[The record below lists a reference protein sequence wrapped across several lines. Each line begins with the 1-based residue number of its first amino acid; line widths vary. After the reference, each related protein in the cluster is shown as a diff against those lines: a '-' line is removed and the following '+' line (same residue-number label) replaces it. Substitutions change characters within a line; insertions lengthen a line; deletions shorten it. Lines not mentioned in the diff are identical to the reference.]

1 MKHMIIRKKE
11 EDSQEQINSIKTKL
25 MVTTGEV
32 GGEMGEKVMGIKP
45 CTCDEH
51 QVLCVSVESLNY
63 TTESN
68 ITLFVNQLE
77 FEYKLKKYYV
87 CKSYL
92 KPSIFV
98 NMNKR

>member
-1 MKHMIIRKKE
+1 MIIGEKKE
-11 EDSQEQINSIKTKL
+11 EESQEQTNSIKTKL

-32 GGEMGEKVMGIKP
+32 GGEMGEKVMGIKQ

-51 QVLCVSVESLNY
+51 QVLCLSVESLNY
-63 TTESN
+63 TTESS
-68 ITLFVNQLE
+68 ITLYVNQLE
-77 FEYKLKKYYV
+77 FEYKLKKYYL

-92 KPSIFV
+92 KLSIFV